1 MKVIVTGVGG
11 QLGYDVMNELSKR
24 GYDGIGTDIQD
35 TSFFFDKYYKCDI
48 TDEDAVHSL
57 ISDVKPDAV
66 IHCAAWTAVDK
77 AEENKELVYKINAL
91 GPKYIAEATDAYG
104 SKIIQVSTDYVFD
117 GKGDTPFE
125 VNSPKS
131 GLSTYGK
138 TKSDGEDF
146 VINANPKHFIVRT
159 TGVFGING
167 NNFIKTML
175 KLANIGKTEINVVN
189 DQIVSV
195 TYTKDLARL
204 LVDMIETEKYGIY
217 HAANQDYFPWCDFAR
232 EIFKETN
239 KNVKV
244 NCVTTEEYK
253 KMVPGQTDR
262 PKNSRLS
269 FKSLDDAGFERLPSH
284 LDALKRYLQE
294 LNLCQK

>member
-1 MKVIVTGVGG
+1 MKVLVTGVGG

-24 GYDGIGTDIQD
+24 GYECIGTDIQD
-35 TSFFFDKYYKCDI
+35 TSSYFDKYYKCDI
-48 TDEDAVHSL
+48 TDEEAVHSL
-57 ISDVKPDAV
+57 IDNIYPDAV

-91 GPKYIAEATDAYG
+91 GPKYIAEATNAIG
-104 SKIIQVSTDYVFD
+104 CKILQVSTDYVFD
-117 GKGDTPFE
+117 GKGETPFE
-125 VNSPKS
+125 VDSPKG

-146 VINANPKHFIVRT
+146 VINANSKHFIIRT

-175 KLANIGKTEINVVN
+175 KLANMGKTELNVVN

-195 TYTKDLARL
+195 TYTKDLAKL

-232 EIFKETN
+232 EIFKEAN
-239 KNVKV
+239 KKVKV
-244 NCVTTEEYK
+244 NGVTTEEYK
-253 KMVPGQTDR
+253 KMVPGQTNR

-269 FKSLDDAGFERLPSH
+269 FKSLDEAGFERLPNH
-284 LDALKRYLQE
+284 LDALKRYLKE
-294 LNLCQK
+294 IGG

>member
-1 MKVIVTGVGG
+1 MKVLVTGVGG

-24 GYDGIGTDIQD
+24 GYIGIGTDIQNAS
-35 TSFFFDKYYKCDI
+35 SFFDNYHKCDI
-48 TDEDAVHSL
+48 IDEKAVHSL
-57 ISDVKPDAV
+57 IENVKPDAV

-91 GPKYIAEATDAYG
+91 GPKYIAEASNDVEC
-104 SKIIQVSTDYVFD
+104 KMVQVSTDYVFD
-117 GKGDTPFE
+117 GKGETPFE
-125 VNSPKS
+125 VDSPKG

-146 VINANPKHFIVRT
+146 VIKANPKHFIVRT

-175 KLANIGKTEINVVN
+175 KLANIGKTELNVVN

-195 TYTKDLARL
+195 TYTKDLAKL

-244 NCVTTEEYK
+244 YGVTTEEYK
-253 KMVPGQTDR
+253 KNVPGQTDR

-269 FKSLDDAGFERLPSH
+269 FKSLDEAGFERLPNH
-284 LDALKRYLQE
+284 LDALKRYLKE
-294 LNLCQK
+294 IGE